1 MAGAMRAQ
9 NRNERDMAE
18 TYMQICSKGQVNPNS
33 EVKKQL
39 QEQGQLLQVLDFR
52 KNYIGDRG
60 ARMICQCLRM
70 LQKLQVLSI
79 PYNGLR
85 DGAIT
90 TLTAYITTPQA
101 HPSLQALDLSGNE
114 INNEPGG
121 KAVAHMVI
129 EDHLITELKIDNTRI
144 CEKTKASILATV
156 SANAQ
161 NGPKNPRKNAYE
173 KHDPRKTGKGQDRS
187 SGVTPRATVTP
198 SNP

>member
-1 MAGAMRAQ
+1 MASTMRPQQRA
-9 NRNERDMAE
+9 ERDMAE
-18 TYMQICSKGQVNPNS
+18 TYTQICSKGQVNPNS

-39 QEQGQLLQVLDFR
+39 QDQGQLIQVLDFR

-70 LQKLQVLSI
+70 LQKLQVLAI

-90 TLTAYITTPQA
+90 ALTGYITTPQA

-144 CEKTKASILATV
+144 CEKTKAAILATV

-173 KHDPRKTGKGQDRS
+173 KHDPRKTGKGQAPQT
-187 SGVTPRATVTP
+187 TPRGAKASAEAT
-198 SNP
+198 

>member
-1 MAGAMRAQ
+1 MRTQ
-9 NRNERDMAE
+9 QRVERDMAE
-18 TYMQICSKGQVNPNS
+18 TYTQICTKGQVNPNS
-33 EVKKQL
+33 DVRKKFQS
-39 QEQGQLLQVLDFR
+39 EGQLIQVLDFR
-52 KNYIGDRG
+52 KNYVGDRG
-60 ARMICQCLRM
+60 ARMLCQCLRM

-90 TLTAYITTPQA
+90 ALTGYITTPQA

-173 KHDPRKTGKGQDRS
+173 KHDPRKPKREAGAAS
-187 SGVTPRATVTP
+187 SQPRPSTKAPPDVTA
-198 SNP
+198 

>member
-1 MAGAMRAQ
+1 
-9 NRNERDMAE
+9 MAE
-18 TYMQICSKGQVNPNS
+18 TYLQICAKGQVNPNS

-39 QEQGQLLQVLDFR
+39 QEQGQLINVLDFR

-60 ARMICQCLRM
+60 ARMICQTLRM

-90 TLTAYITTPQA
+90 ALTGYITTPQA
-101 HPSLQALDLSGNE
+101 HPSLQAIDLSGNE

-173 KHDPRKTGKGQDRS
+173 KHDPRKAPKGQADAKA
-187 SGVTPRATVTP
+187 TPRGTVSKGP
-198 SNP
+198 VIDGDDVQRVSKLN

>member
-1 MAGAMRAQ
+1 
-9 NRNERDMAE
+9 MAE
-18 TYMQICSKGQVNPNS
+18 TYTQICVKGQVNPNS

-39 QEQGQLLQVLDFR
+39 QHEGQLVNVLDLR
-52 KNYIGDRG
+52 KNYVGDRG
-60 ARMICQCLRM
+60 ARMICQCIRM

-90 TLTAYITTPQA
+90 ILTGYITSPQA

-121 KAVAHMVI
+121 KAVAHMCV

-144 CEKTKASILATV
+144 CEKTKAGILATV
-156 SANAQ
+156 AANAT

-173 KHDPRKTGKGQDRS
+173 KHDPRKGAQGQGAQS
-187 SGVTPRATVTP
+187 TPTPRGAGAKGAAQA
-198 SNP
+198 S

>member
-1 MAGAMRAQ
+1 MASTMRVQ
-9 NRNERDMAE
+9 QRVERDMAE
-18 TYMQICSKGQVNPNS
+18 TYTQICLKGQVNPNS

-60 ARMICQCLRM
+60 ARMICQCLRI
-70 LQKLQVLSI
+70 LQKLQVLAI

-85 DGAIT
+85 DGAIVA
-90 TLTAYITTPQA
+90 LTSYITTPQA

-121 KAVAHMVI
+121 KAVAHMAI

-144 CEKTKASILATV
+144 CEKTKAGILAQV
-156 SANAQ
+156 ASNAA

-173 KHDPRKTGKGQDRS
+173 KHDPRKKGPGQAPQT
-187 SGVTPRATVTP
+187 TPRGNNKAGEAL
-198 SNP
+198 